1 MLRKMVTGLLICG
14 AASCALPDR
23 TQQEKPETDETYAEA
38 VRTYVREYVDFGAF
52 DGVVLLAR
60 GENIVFHEAFGFA
73 DYRHRLPMAV
83 DARFRI
89 ASLSKQFTQAAIA
102 RLVAEETLAL
112 NSRISQFLPD
122 FPRGK
127 EITVLQ
133 LLDHTAGIPHTNRL
147 AWMDMQEP
155 LALEEIVS
163 GLAAEP
169 LDFEPG
175 SQSRYSNGGYAIAA
189 AVIEAASGRSYA
201 DYIQQEIAERGL
213 PSVGHETAY
222 ETVTSMAHRYA
233 PGATV
238 GSRVEAT
245 PYLTANRVGGGSL
258 YANAEDLFRFFRT
271 TLRGTEMSDEIH
283 SALFAMPEDGDIRIT
298 GRSPGALAQVYYD
311 VNEDL
316 TVVTLSSNSAWPG
329 TFNRDI
335 TELFRGNPVKQ
346 LPVRLLAEK
355 EVAEDELNA
364 IAGAY
369 EPERFS
375 WDIRLERTERG
386 IVYVQNESRVAFRKT
401 EDGVYYLSIWDWLC
415 TFENRYESFTCRQRD
430 PTSQSAFVFHR
441 VGAMSAP

>member
-14 AASCALPDR
+14 TASCALPDR
-23 TQQEKPETDETYAEA
+23 TQQENPETVETYAEA
-38 VRTYVREYVDFGAF
+38 VRTYVRQYVEFGAF

-60 GENIVFHEAFGFA
+60 GEHIVFHEAFGFA

-102 RLVAEETLAL
+102 RLVAEERLTLD
-112 NSRISQFLPD
+112 SRISQFLPD
-122 FPRGK
+122 FPRGE

-155 LALEEIVS
+155 LALDEIVS

-201 DYIQQEIAERGL
+201 DYIQQEITERGF
-213 PSVGHETAY
+213 SSIGHETAY
-222 ETVTSMAHRYA
+222 ETVESMAHRYA

-245 PYLTANRVGGGSL
+245 PYLTSNRIGGGSL
-258 YANAEDLFRFFRT
+258 YANAEDVFRFFRT
-271 TLRGTEMSDEIH
+271 TLRGADMPDEIH
-283 SALFAMPEDGDIRIT
+283 RALFAMPEDGDIRIT
-298 GRSPGALAQVYYD
+298 GRSPGALALVYYD

-329 TFNRDI
+329 SFNRDI
-335 TELFRGNPVKQ
+335 TELFRGRSVTQVPVM
-346 LPVRLLAEK
+346 LLAEK
-355 EVAEDELNA
+355 DVAEDELNA
-364 IAGAY
+364 IIGVY
-369 EPERFS
+369 KPERFS

-386 IVYVQNESRVAFRKT
+386 ILYIQNESRVAFRKA
-401 EDGVYYLSIWDWLC
+401 ENGAYYLPIWDWLC
-415 TFENRYESFTCRQRD
+415 SFNDNYESFTCQQRD
-430 PTSQSAFVFHR
+430 PDSQAAFVFNR
-441 VGAMSAP
+441 VPRL